1 MATPAWA
8 RCSVAI
14 LCIALFLAHLSTAAA
29 QAPHYTLHSP
39 PLRTLHHRP
48 SLHHPRCCPQ
58 PTLTIGDKHRSTS
71 ASTSC
76 QTVIIVA
83 ILPYSTTSAKTINT
97 ISSSH
102 RT

>member
-48 SLHHPRCCPQ
+48 SVSAGIQQPSQQPPRC
-58 PTLTIGDKHRSTS
+58 K
-71 ASTSC
+71 
-76 QTVIIVA
+76 V
-83 ILPYSTTSAKTINT
+83 Y
-97 ISSSH
+97 
-102 RT
+102 